1 MYNATFAVP
10 ALCCFGAIGDALV
23 RSWLTARATVG
34 LQVDKKTRL
43 KMHRKRTLQLHL
55 YVKIAALLL
64 AVNAFGFVARNGGSP
79 DADPVAWIAYNVG
92 HSLQGIMVAL
102 AVTCNCQVL
111 KIYTRSF
118 SRRRRRRPRNGSA
131 AALFD
136 KRDGDI
142 GDATYL
148 HNLAW
153 DPVPLPV

>member
-1 MYNATFAVP
+1 MP
-10 ALCCFGAIGDALV
+10 ALCLFAAIVDSLC

-55 YVKIAALLL
+55 YVKIAALLF
-64 AVNAFGFVARNGGSP
+64 AVNAFGYVARNGSP
-79 DADPVAWIAYNVG
+79 AANPVAWIAYNVG
-92 HSLQGIMVAL
+92 HSLQGILVAL

-118 SRRRRRRPRNGSA
+118 TRRRRRLRPRNGSA
-131 AALFD
+131 AALID
-136 KRDGDI
+136 CKRDGDI
-142 GDATYL
+142 SDTTYL
-148 HNLAW
+148 QNLTW